1 MERTLQDWTQQY
13 TAELLPQREEPE
25 WMSKSRK
32 QAWEIFTDLPEP
44 RPLQRSLRK
53 IPSVDLKGLG
63 VHPANEQA
71 LGDLK
76 ARVDSWGELDGAYL
90 ESNGELISEELN
102 QTLQDQGV
110 ILLSMSDA
118 LVQHPELVQ
127 KYFGKVYPAVMSKAL
142 ALNMAYWRAGYFL
155 YVPRDV
161 QVQLPIYA
169 LQSMQNGDQALF
181 SRSLVVVE
189 SNASLSMVHDTFSD
203 ASAERAWSSDVV
215 EICVGQ
221 NAEVNALYVQQ
232 WNRKTHA
239 QTWAKAYLE
248 RDARYRAFD
257 IATGAQFHEAQ
268 TGAQMEH
275 KGAETLLL
283 GLFVGDGDQHFRQNS
298 QQNHL
303 SPHTYSDLQYHTVL
317 RDQAYA
323 FYHGMI
329 YVDGKAQQT
338 KSNQVNKNMLLSK
351 EARADAIPNLEI
363 LADDVESGHGA
374 AVASLDP
381 EQRFYL
387 MSRGFDQAMAE
398 AMLVEAFMEAVI
410 LRFPHPQI
418 QQRIEE
424 HLSIRLLEPVEEV

>member
-1 MERTLQDWTQQY
+1 MERTLQDWTQHY
-13 TAELLPQREEPE
+13 EADLLPQRDEPE
-25 WMSKSRK
+25 WMSQSRK
-32 QAWEIFTDLPEP
+32 QAWEIYTDLPEP

-53 IPSVDLKGLG
+53 VPSMDLQGFGVQAVD
-63 VHPANEQA
+63 ESA

-76 ARVDSWGELDGAYL
+76 ARVASWGELDGAYL

-102 QTLQDQGV
+102 QELKDKGV
-110 ILLSMSDA
+110 ILLSLSEA
-118 LVQHPELVQ
+118 LDKHPELVQ

-142 ALNMAYWRAGYFL
+142 ALNMAYWRSGYFL
-155 YVPRDV
+155 YVPRGV
-161 QVQLPIYA
+161 QVELPIYA
-169 LQSMQNGDQALF
+169 LQTMQAGKQALF

-189 SNASLSMVHDTFSD
+189 TNANLSLVHDAFSD
-203 ASAERAWSSDVV
+203 LATDAAWHSDVM

-221 NAEVNALYVQQ
+221 NAEVNALFVQQ
-232 WNRKTHA
+232 WNRKTHT
-239 QTWAKAYLE
+239 QTWAKAFLE
-248 RDARYRAFD
+248 RDARYRAFN
-257 IATGAQFHEAQ
+257 IGTGAQFHEAQ
-268 TGAQMEH
+268 TGAQMENP
-275 KGAETLLL
+275 GAETLLL

-303 SPHTYSDLQYHTVL
+303 SPHTFSDLQYHTVL

-338 KSNQVNKNMLLSK
+338 KSNQVNKNMLLSD

-418 QQRIEE
+418 QQRIQE

>member
-1 MERTLQDWTQQY
+1 MERTLQDWTQHY
-13 TAELLPQREEPE
+13 EAELLPQRDEPD

-44 RPLQRSLRK
+44 RPLQRSLRR
-53 IPSVDLKGLG
+53 IPSMDLQGLD
-63 VHPANEQA
+63 VYPASEQA
-71 LGDLK
+71 LPELK
-76 ARVDSWGELDGAYL
+76 ARVASWGELDGAYL

-102 QTLQDQGV
+102 PTLKDQGV
-110 ILLSMSDA
+110 ILLSLSDA
-118 LVQHPELVQ
+118 LNQHPELVQ
-127 KYFGKVYPAVMSKAL
+127 KHFGKVYPAIMSKAL

-155 YVPRDV
+155 YVPRGV
-161 QVQLPIYA
+161 QVELPIYA
-169 LQSMQNGDQALF
+169 LQSMQAGDQVLF

-189 SNASLSMVHDTFSD
+189 DNAQLTLVHDAFSD
-203 ASAERAWSSDVV
+203 TAAEAGWNSDVI

-239 QTWAKAYLE
+239 RTWAKAYLE
-248 RDARYRAFD
+248 RDARYRAFN
-257 IATGAQFHEAQ
+257 IGTGAQFHEAQ

-298 QQNHL
+298 QQNHF

-317 RDQAYA
+317 RGHAYS

-351 EARADAIPNLEI
+351 DARADAIPNLEI

-410 LRFPHPQI
+410 LRFPHPHI
-418 QQRIEE
+418 QQRIQE